1 LGVGCAA
8 TLKLQKR
15 WEGQKHLDSA
25 ERLTNKKDYE
35 GALEENKK
43 IVGLFPFDS
52 PGDSAMFN
60 MGLIW
65 INSDNPKKNYAKS
78 LGSFQRILSD
88 YPQSALAEEA
98 RVWTGVIKELILY
111 EGKIR
116 EMEVTVNDLESR
128 LNALKEIDIGIE
140 EKKREDSHLK

>member
-1 LGVGCAA
+1 M
-8 TLKLQKR
+8 
-15 WEGQKHLDSA
+15 A
-25 ERLTNKKDYE
+25 ERLIDKGDYE
-35 GALEENKK
+35 GALNENEK
-43 IVGLFPFDS
+43 IVRLFPFGS

-65 INSDNPKKNYAKS
+65 INSDNPKKNYAKA
-78 LGSFQRILSD
+78 LRPFQRILND

-98 RVWTGVIKELILY
+98 KIWIGVIKELIWC

-116 EMEVTVNDLESR
+116 EMEVTVNDLENR

-140 EKKREDSHLK
+140 EKKREGFNVK